1 MNDAEETAQ
10 RQEDRHL
17 PLELVLRHRA
27 RVTESTCCCIVGGGP
42 AGVILALLLAR
53 RGVST
58 SLLEAKEDFDRAF
71 RGDTVH
77 PSTLEMLDDL
87 GLAEPLLARDH
98 GKLHRMALQSGKTAA
113 VLADFTRLRSRFP
126 FVAMIPQ
133 VEFLDFIVGEAT
145 KHDCFDLRM
154 GARVSDLIIE
164 DDQVRGVRYRD
175 RTGDRDLR
183 ASLTVAADGRA
194 SRLRKLAGFEPKKNP
209 AVMDVMW
216 LVLPRRDNEPAIEMT
231 GFRIGRGCLVV
242 VLARADQWQLGYV
255 ILKGDNHS
263 IREAG
268 LDALR
273 SEVAELVPEL
283 ADRVDTIR
291 DWNDVHFLSVESS
304 RIPTWH
310 RKGLLVIGD
319 AAHVMSPIGGVG
331 INYAIQDTVA
341 AANLLAEPLLAGNVT
356 DEHLGTVQQR
366 REFPTRFIQGLQ
378 GLVQRRL
385 VARALEDKP
394 FRLPL
399 PARIISALPLL
410 RSLPAHLIGRG
421 VRPERVRL
429 SQLTCR
435 LSLDH

>member
-1 MNDAEETAQ
+1 M
-10 RQEDRHL
+10 
-17 PLELVLRHRA
+17 
-27 RVTESTCCCIVGGGP
+27 
-42 AGVILALLLAR
+42 LLAR
-53 RGVST
+53 QGVST
-58 SLLEAKEDFDRAF
+58 ALLEAKEDFDRAF

-87 GLAEPLLARDH
+87 GLADPLLARDH
-98 GKLHRMALQSGKTAA
+98 GKLHRMTLRSGKIAA

-133 VEFLDFIVGEAT
+133 VEFLDFIVGEAR
-145 KHDCFDLRM
+145 KHDCFDLHL

-164 DDQVRGVRYRD
+164 GDAVRGVRYRD
-175 RTGDRDLR
+175 RGGERELR

-194 SRLRKLAGFEPKKNP
+194 SRLRKLAGFVPKKN
-209 AVMDVMW
+209 AAAMDVLW
-216 LVLPRRDNEPAIEMT
+216 LVLPRRDDEHAIDMT
-231 GFRIGRGCLVV
+231 GFRVGQGRLVV

-263 IREAG
+263 VREAG

-273 SEVAELVPEL
+273 SEVAALLPEL

-291 DWNDVHFLSVESS
+291 DWQDVHFLSVESS

-310 RKGLLVIGD
+310 REGLLAIGD
-319 AAHVMSPIGGVG
+319 AAHVMSPIAGVG
-331 INYAIQDTVA
+331 INYAIQDAVA
-341 AANLLAEPLLAGNVT
+341 AANLLAEPLLGGTLT
-356 DEHLGTVQQR
+356 DAHLAAVQRR
-366 REFPTRFIQGLQ
+366 REFPTRFIQGFQ
-378 GLVQRRL
+378 GVVQRQL

-410 RSLPAHLIGRG
+410 RNLPARLIGWG
-421 VRPERVRL
+421 IRPERVRL
-429 SQLTCR
+429 SAVK
-435 LSLDH
+435 S